1 MYTDQILFIH
11 YTHTLNMYI
20 FYIYRYIHAQITVTN
35 DKGVVQYNINKKK
48 ISNILM
54 KRKLNIQIAIN
65 RDP

>member
-20 FYIYRYIHAQITVTN
+20 FYIYRYIHAQTTVTN
-35 DKGVVQYNINKKK
+35 DKGEVQYNIIMKKKK

-54 KRKLNIQIAIN
+54 KRKLNL
-65 RDP
+65 